1 MSARLR
7 QVTSWIAYEEMVTVP
22 QSFRMGEQL
31 RASISPQPVDVY
43 FIGDFSG
50 SKGNPWKNG
59 KMKLDVAA
67 DH

>member
-1 MSARLR
+1 
-7 QVTSWIAYEEMVTVP
+7 MVTVP